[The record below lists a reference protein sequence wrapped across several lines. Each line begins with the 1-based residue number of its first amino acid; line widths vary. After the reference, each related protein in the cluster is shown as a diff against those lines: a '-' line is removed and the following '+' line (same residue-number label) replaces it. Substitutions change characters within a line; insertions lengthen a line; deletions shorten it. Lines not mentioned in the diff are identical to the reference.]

1 MGNKTEHDTWA
12 DDGHIYYYIYNYTKE
27 FLRLNVLR
35 RHCRPICTERIFT
48 PLGGKSIAQSQTNKQ
63 ENVCQKY
70 V

>member
-1 MGNKTEHDTWA
+1 MTHEPMTV
-12 DDGHIYYYIYNYTKE
+12 IYTTIIYNYTKE